1 MMRRPKLRFKALRD
15 STLKIARAWGI
26 KEFAMSLWHYASK
39 TWARKG

>member
-1 MMRRPKLRFKALRD
+1 MRRPKLRFKALRD